1 MQDRTDIVWNEDET
15 TLALYLYYLIES
27 GQVENRSKAINDLAT
42 FLGRSRGSVEMKI
55 GNLQSC
61 DKKNTKG
68 LPHGSKTDSLIF
80 DRYLLHPD
88 VLDITAKR
96 IIDKNPA
103 EAYLIPSIV
112 DANPYAITKK
122 DEMVLSDYT
131 GSETARIRKER
142 NDQDSFRNR
151 LLANYDQK
159 CCLSGVSTT
168 QLLIA
173 SHIVPWSKD
182 KSKRLDPRNGL
193 LFNAYLDR
201 AFDKGIITIDS
212 RNYSVLISDK
222 LKDERALDYFNQYRG
237 KEILLP
243 KNDNVWPDKQNLQ
256 YHNDVIFGK
265 YEESDIRDFP
275 SFEQYQQNLLA
286 M

>member
-1 MQDRTDIVWNEDET
+1 MQDRTGIVWSEDET

-27 GQVENRSKAINDLAT
+27 GQIANRSKAIKDLAL
-42 FLGRSRGSVEMKI
+42 FLGRTPGSVEMKI
-55 GNLQSC
+55 GNLQFC

-68 LPHGSKTDSLIF
+68 LKNGGRTDELVF

-103 EAYLIPSIV
+103 DAYLIPSIV
-112 DANPYAITKK
+112 QANPY
-122 DEMVLSDYT
+122 EVSDNNGIVVSDFSGT
-131 GSETARIRKER
+131 ETARIRKER

-182 KSKRLDPRNGL
+182 KAKRLDPRNGL
-193 LFNAYLDR
+193 LLNAYLDR
-201 AFDKGIITIDS
+201 AFDKGIISIDS

-275 SFEQYQQNLLA
+275 SFEQYQQSLLA
-286 M
+286 I